1 MSKIKGSLVHIAP
14 AYAGSGKGYNHFGS
28 YVPCLYMHFYKRLFS
43 GLDLMVTRQQLTAVQ
58 GLPFTE
64 LAQ

>member
-1 MSKIKGSLVHIAP
+1 MSKIKGSLVHVAP
-14 AYAGSGKGYNHFGS
+14 AYTGSEEGYNYFGS
-28 YVPCLYMHFYKRLFS
+28 YVPSFYMHFCKWLFP
-43 GLDLMVTRQQLTAVQ
+43 GLDLMVTRQQLTVMP